1 MDRKQLMGTSNQ
13 DQELI
18 DRIESIKTLI
28 QKKATREVTLIAV
41 TKGFGYEAIS
51 AAQKAG
57 LKHFGENYAQELLT
71 KSQNLHENCNWHF
84 IGQLQTNKVKKIS
97 NLVKVWHSVTSIKLA
112 KEIEKRSQNADVLIQ
127 VNIGPEGNRM
137 GINASNLPSFL
148 EDMQSL
154 KVNVRGLMTM
164 GAAGDPEQTRTIFST
179 LRDLA
184 DTHELEDCS
193 MGMSGDLEIAL
204 ECGSTML
211 RIGTAILGN
220 RGD

>member
-1 MDRKQLMGTSNQ
+1 MGTSNQ

-71 KSQNLHENCNWHF
+71 KSQNLHENYNWHF

-112 KEIEKRSQNADVLIQ
+112 KEINPD
-127 VNIGPEGNRM
+127 
-137 GINASNLPSFL
+137 SNLLIASLQNNISFHDVNPIK
-148 EDMQSL
+148 EISGTRNAFYIAISCNNPIWKKV
-154 KVNVRGLMTM
+154 KVNDFNLKHNRN
-164 GAAGDPEQTRTIFST
+164 RCKSNIFT
-179 LRDLA
+179 KIKNKLFK
-184 DTHELEDCS
+184 
-193 MGMSGDLEIAL
+193 
-204 ECGSTML
+204 
-211 RIGTAILGN
+211 N
-220 RGD
+220 

>member
-1 MDRKQLMGTSNQ
+1 
-13 DQELI
+13 
-18 DRIESIKTLI
+18 
-28 QKKATREVTLIAV
+28 
-41 TKGFGYEAIS
+41 
-51 AAQKAG
+51 
-57 LKHFGENYAQELLT
+57 
-71 KSQNLHENCNWHF
+71 
-84 IGQLQTNKVKKIS
+84 
-97 NLVKVWHSVTSIKLA
+97 
-112 KEIEKRSQNADVLIQ
+112 
-127 VNIGPEGNRM
+127 M

-184 DTHELEDCS
+184 DAHELEDCS

-220 RGD
+220 RGN